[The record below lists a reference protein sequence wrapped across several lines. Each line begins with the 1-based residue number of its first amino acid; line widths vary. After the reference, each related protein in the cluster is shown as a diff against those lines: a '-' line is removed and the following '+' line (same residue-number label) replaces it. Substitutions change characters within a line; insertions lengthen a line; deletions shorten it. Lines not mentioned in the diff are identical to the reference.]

1 MSVTGGGTLGGGK
14 PQARPVPMLVNG
26 RGQFVFHDLPGGAV
40 TLRATSPG
48 YIGSGSGVRSAGSDP
63 VPVTLADGQHI
74 ADVTIRMWRF
84 ASLEGAVRDESGD
97 PIADVPVHLLQR
109 TVGERRV
116 VPGRVATTD
125 DRGVFRF
132 ASLEPGR
139 YLVVVPSGTA
149 SMPASVA
156 ADYRSQMSENV
167 PALMRGQSAGAP
179 HPSIAGFR
187 VGGTLLQPSTALAQD
202 APPPEADGRVQIY
215 RTTFYPG
222 AADLSQAETL
232 DVAAGDDRTGVDLTL
247 PLVTTVSVSGVVA
260 DANNLMLRLVAV
272 DVDDWI
278 GDDSFVAAST
288 TTDDDGAFTF
298 LGVPPGRYVIEGRT
312 NQSWVRAAVTVANVP
327 VTNLSLAE
335 RPGLRV
341 TGRYRFAGTNP
352 IATFGRGGWAWLVPI
367 NRGDSKPVAI
377 EPDGS
382 FSIDSCDPGRY
393 AFQVAVLNSEGRS
406 WTVSSITANGTDLLA
421 QPFDLESDLT
431 DVVITLTDHS
441 TEIAGTVREGDEPL
455 DVLVLPADYQA
466 ASDAGVLRLRMATV
480 EISSGRFAVQGL
492 PTGNY
497 LVAAIPRG
505 EVPVW
510 TRAMS
515 AIAAQA
521 TPVTLTDRARVT
533 VDLKPVVIR

>member
-1 MSVTGGGTLGGGK
+1 
-14 PQARPVPMLVNG
+14 
-26 RGQFVFHDLPGGAV
+26 
-40 TLRATSPG
+40 
-48 YIGSGSGVRSAGSDP
+48 
-63 VPVTLADGQHI
+63 
-74 ADVTIRMWRF
+74 
-84 ASLEGAVRDESGD
+84 
-97 PIADVPVHLLQR
+97 
-109 TVGERRV
+109 
-116 VPGRVATTD
+116 
-125 DRGVFRF
+125 
-132 ASLEPGR
+132 
-139 YLVVVPSGTA
+139 
-149 SMPASVA
+149 MPASVA
-156 ADYRSQMSENV
+156 ADYRSQINDKVS
-167 PALMRGQSAGAP
+167 ALMRGQSAGVP

-187 VGGTLLQPSTALAQD
+187 VGGTLLQPTTALAQD
-202 APPPEADGRVQIY
+202 APPPGADGRVQIY

-232 DVAAGDDRTGVDLTL
+232 DVAAGDDRTGIDLTL
-247 PLVTTVSVSGVVA
+247 PLVTTVGVSGVVA
-260 DANNLMLRLVAV
+260 GANNLMLRLVAA

-288 TTDDDGAFTF
+288 TTDDDGGFTF
-298 LGVPPGRYVIEGRT
+298 LGVPPGRYLIEGLT

-341 TGRYRFAGTNP
+341 TGRYRFAGTSP
-352 IATFGRGGWAWLVPI
+352 MPTVGRGGWAWLAPI

-393 AFQVAVLNSEGRS
+393 AFQVAVLNSAGRS
-406 WTVSSITANGTDLLA
+406 WTVSSIAANGTDLLA

-431 DVVITLTDHS
+431 DVVITLTDHP
-441 TEIAGTVREGDEPL
+441 TEIAGTVRAGDEPL

-480 EISSGRFAVQGL
+480 GISSGRFTVQGL

-497 LVAAIPRG
+497 LVAAIPHG
-505 EVPVW
+505 EAPIW

-521 TPVTLTDRARVT
+521 TPVTLTDRGRVT